1 MEFDTERLAKECEKT
16 IHRMRIVMKGKG
28 GPVIMTSLAFLV
40 AEAINMTSDEANFEK
55 NLRTFTASVQDI
67 IDTARKIED
76 MNEGGVQ

>member
-1 MEFDTERLAKECEKT
+1 MEFDNERLARECEKVVS
-16 IHRMRIVMKGKG
+16 RVRIILKGKG